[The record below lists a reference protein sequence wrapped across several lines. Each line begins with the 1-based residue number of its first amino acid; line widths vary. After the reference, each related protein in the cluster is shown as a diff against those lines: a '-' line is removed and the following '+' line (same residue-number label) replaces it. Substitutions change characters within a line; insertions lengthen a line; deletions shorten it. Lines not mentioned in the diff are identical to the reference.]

1 MNNFAKFLSVNGLK
15 RKEIASFLGV
25 SGAFISQLTSGDRPI
40 PAEKLAQILNNA
52 YGWDI
57 SMLTPLTNES
67 VVLDTQF
74 YPLSGLDSVR
84 PQKEITPELIR
95 SAAEMALS
103 PDEKFLIGY
112 LERKIENQDTL
123 IRELYQKI
131 GMLEAKLELT
141 RKGEIASVVGG
152 SSDADAV

>member
-1 MNNFAKFLSVNGLK
+1 MKGADLKAFRKANNLTQT
-15 RKEIASFLGV
+15 ELGNYLGINK
-25 SGAFISQLTSGDRPI
+25 SFISTIESGKDPM
-40 PAEKLAQILNNA
+40 PKDKLSKLLNNPF
-52 YGWDI
+52 GWDV
-57 SMLTPLTNES
+57 SMLKDNT
-67 VVLDTQF
+67 
-74 YPLSGLDSVR
+74 LSGLDSVR
-84 PQKEITPELIR
+84 PQREITPELIR